1 MLQNI
6 FFVFNLQKTFLSSF
20 GRFSWVLVFV
30 RFGRVGPFEQVSSDL
45 KGFRTILLKK
55 LFRLKMFTLLETRIT
70 SKRFSVLFAFF
81 EVFDRFSVLCYLAVL
96 VMSAIFK

>member
-1 MLQNI
+1 ML
-6 FFVFNLQKTFLSSF
+6 VH
-20 GRFSWVLVFV
+20 
-30 RFGRVGPFEQVSSDL
+30 FEQVLSDW
-45 KGFRTILLKK
+45 KGFRTILVKK

-81 EVFDRFSVLCYLAVL
+81 EVLTAFRFLCFLAVL

>member
-1 MLQNI
+1 MI
-6 FFVFNLQKTFLSSF
+6 SSVLTHF
-20 GRFSWVLVFV
+20 CFQCFRPFDRFLVFV
-30 RFGRVGPFEQVSSDL
+30 LFGRM
-45 KGFRTILLKK
+45 TILVKK

-81 EVFDRFSVLCYLAVL
+81 EVFDRFSVLCFLAVL

>member
-1 MLQNI
+1 ML
-6 FFVFNLQKTFLSSF
+6 VH
-20 GRFSWVLVFV
+20 
-30 RFGRVGPFEQVSSDL
+30 FEQVLGDL
-45 KGFRTILLKK
+45 KGFRTILVKK

-81 EVFDRFSVLCYLAVL
+81 EVFDRFSVLCFLAVS